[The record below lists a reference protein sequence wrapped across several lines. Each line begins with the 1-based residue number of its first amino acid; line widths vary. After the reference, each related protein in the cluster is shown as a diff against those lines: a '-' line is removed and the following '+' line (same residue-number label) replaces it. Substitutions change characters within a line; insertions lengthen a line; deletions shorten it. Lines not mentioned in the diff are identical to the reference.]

1 MTETEQHTN
10 QRLFFAE
17 SSFARTYGVQG
28 VTKEMKHFCSE
39 WALGKDEAPL
49 TLANVDTYF
58 KDLWTH
64 IC

>member
-1 MTETEQHTN
+1 
-10 QRLFFAE
+10 
-17 SSFARTYGVQG
+17 
-28 VTKEMKHFCSE
+28 MKHFCSE